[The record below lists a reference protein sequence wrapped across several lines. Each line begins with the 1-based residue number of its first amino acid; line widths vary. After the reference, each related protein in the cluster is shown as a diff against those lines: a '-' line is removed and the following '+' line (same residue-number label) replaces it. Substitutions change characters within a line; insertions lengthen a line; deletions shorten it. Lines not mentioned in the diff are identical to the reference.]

1 MSKLS
6 KPCCPDSIIKVFL
19 ELTLIFQNVI
29 LITGS
34 ATDITA
40 DVQIPMMLVSIIRS
54 KIKNLIT
61 LLDFIEKFCADD
73 IHSSVLGQ
81 TFTLMNSVVYLI
93 Q

>member
-73 IHSSVLGQ
+73 IHIL
-81 TFTLMNSVVYLI
+81 FNNSWIILS
-93 Q
+93 